1 MTRKKRNLT
10 NEEQALWNQVAQ
22 KITPLKPEQKGVTQ
36 DSPSMGQPSAH
47 PSLVKTPSFSLP
59 SQEPSSIKNLSAS
72 SSSTRHIRRVRNV
85 KIEARLDLHGLT
97 RHQAHAQ
104 LTRFLLSC
112 QGRRRLWVLVITGKG
127 RRNSDTEELHETRSQ
142 GTLRV
147 LVPQWLEEPALRSV
161 VSAYTTAKPQD
172 GGSGA
177 LYIRLK
183 QLADQD
189 MISSARGGP

>member
-10 NEEQALWNQVAQ
+10 GEEQTLWNRVAQ

-36 DSPSMGQPSAH
+36 DSPSKGQPSAR
-47 PSLVKTPSFSLP
+47 PSPVKTSSFSLP
-59 SQEPSSIKNLSAS
+59 SQEPSSIKNLSG
-72 SSSTRHIRRVRNV
+72 SSTRHIRRVRNV

-97 RHQAHAQ
+97 RHQAHSQ
-104 LTRFLLSC
+104 LTRFLLLC

-189 MISSARGGP
+189 MISCARGGP